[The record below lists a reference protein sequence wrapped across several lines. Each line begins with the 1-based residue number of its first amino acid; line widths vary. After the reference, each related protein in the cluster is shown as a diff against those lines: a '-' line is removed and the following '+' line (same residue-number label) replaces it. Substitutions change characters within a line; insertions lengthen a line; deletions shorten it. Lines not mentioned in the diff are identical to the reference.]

1 MLQGIEYVPLL
12 YTKRAEIRALE
23 NLDSSTRAKFFPI
36 LCVRPWPNAHQF
48 TAIEPYLE
56 SATAG
61 FRHGIDL
68 DKDKRGH
75 VNVQPCA
82 AEFSALFDA
91 QNGFSNFYDFVGS
104 HADRVP
110 VLRDSQGNFAQLDE
124 QFDHIDE
131 LHRGVIIRVLRGNT
145 VSIEP
150 VLSSGRLI
158 PDDTLFVV
166 DVGWSLDVLQQEAW
180 VSNVISQITDWDPTV
195 EIVVMSSSFPNSF
208 THIEYAGSFSN
219 DDRELFGRLV
229 QQHNIARLIY
239 GDWASTRLSE
249 EQGGGT
255 HYDRIDTASLGEWTS
270 YRQTG
275 DESGYK
281 VIADRILADQRWQS
295 LADCW
300 GKHRI
305 ECTSLDIPNRIVG
318 TESAIATRINMHI
331 TAQANQGDVPTVPDE
346 PYIDTV

>member
-23 NLDSSTRAKFFPI
+23 NLDATTRTKIFPI
-36 LCVRPWPNAHQF
+36 LGVRPWPNAHEF
-48 TAIEPYLE
+48 GAIEPYLA
-56 SATAG
+56 SAT
-61 FRHGIDL
+61 HGYRYGVDL

-82 AEFSALFDA
+82 VQFDALFDPHG
-91 QNGFSNFYDFVGS
+91 GFGNFYDFVAS
-104 HADRVP
+104 HPDRVP
-110 VLRDSQGNFAQLDE
+110 VLRDSAGEYVQLNE
-124 QFDHIDE
+124 QFDRIDE
-131 LHRGVIIRVLRGNT
+131 LHKGVIVRLRRGYT
-145 VSIEP
+145 ASVQP
-150 VLSSGRLI
+150 VLESGRLI

-180 VSNVISQITDWDPTV
+180 ASSMVTLITNWDPTV
-195 EIVVMSSSFPNSF
+195 EIVIMSSSFPNSF
-208 THIEYAGSFSN
+208 SHIEYDGSFSN

-229 QQHNIARLIY
+229 QQHNIAHLIY

-255 HYDRIDTASLGEWTS
+255 HYDRIDTASLGEWIS
-270 YRQTG
+270 YRQTE
-275 DESGYK
+275 DEVGYQ
-281 VIADRILADQRWQS
+281 VIADRILSDTRWPGMP
-295 LADCW
+295 DCW

-305 ECTSLDIPNRIVG
+305 ECTSLDIPSKIVG

-331 TAQANQGDVPTVPDE
+331 TAQANQGGFAAAPDE
-346 PYIDTV
+346 PYVDTV